1 MRAVLCSEHGPPE
14 KLKVAEV
21 DDPRPQK
28 GQVVLNV
35 EACGVNFPDTL
46 IIEDKYQ
53 FHPPLPFS
61 PGGEVAGV
69 IESLGEG
76 VTGFEVGEK
85 VIALMP
91 FGGYAEKVAVDYMA
105 LLKRPPE
112 MDGVSAAGFSMTYG
126 TSMHALKQRANLQ
139 KGETLLVIG
148 AGGGVGLTAVQLGKA
163 MGAEVIAA
171 ASTNEKLQAAKE
183 SGADHLINYSEGS
196 LRDKIKEIRGKKGV
210 DVVYDAVGGDLFEQ
224 ALRST
229 TWKGR
234 VLVIGFASGKI
245 PKIPMNLPLL
255 KGLDII
261 GVFWGAFRERETDL
275 DNKNFQELF
284 DLYKEGKI
292 KPHISKIYSLE
303 EAPNALNDLLERKV
317 ICVPFKSGLLSF
329 KYAPAYSFNGEL
341 NDDLFVNAKKYKS
354 VLEESRK
361 LNLEFYNYL
370 TSKYDL
376 V

>member
-21 DDPRPQK
+21 DDPKPQR

-139 KGETLLVIG
+139 KGETLLVLG

-183 SGADHLINYSEGS
+183 SGADHLIDYSEGS

-229 TWKGR
+229 AWKGR

-292 KPHISKIYSLE
+292 KPHISKNYSLE
-303 EAPNALNDLLERKV
+303 EAPDALNDLLKRKV
-317 ICVPFKSGLLSF
+317 IGKV
-329 KYAPAYSFNGEL
+329 
-341 NDDLFVNAKKYKS
+341 
-354 VLEESRK
+354 VLTTENK
-361 LNLEFYNYL
+361 N
-370 TSKYDL
+370 

>member
-139 KGETLLVIG
+139 KGETLLVLG

-183 SGADHLINYSEGS
+183 SGAHHLINYSEES

-292 KPHISKIYSLE
+292 KPHISKKYSLE
-303 EAPNALNDLLERKV
+303 EAPDALNDLLKRKV
-317 ICVPFKSGLLSF
+317 IGKV
-329 KYAPAYSFNGEL
+329 
-341 NDDLFVNAKKYKS
+341 
-354 VLEESRK
+354 VLTTENK
-361 LNLEFYNYL
+361 N
-370 TSKYDL
+370 

>member
-21 DDPRPQK
+21 DDPKPQR

-139 KGETLLVIG
+139 KGETLLVLG
-148 AGGGVGLTAVQLGKA
+148 AGGGVGLTAGQLGKA

-292 KPHISKIYSLE
+292 KPHISKKYSLE
-303 EAPNALNDLLERKV
+303 EAPDALNDLLKRKV
-317 ICVPFKSGLLSF
+317 IGKV
-329 KYAPAYSFNGEL
+329 
-341 NDDLFVNAKKYKS
+341 
-354 VLEESRK
+354 VLTTENK
-361 LNLEFYNYL
+361 N
-370 TSKYDL
+370 

>member
-21 DDPRPQK
+21 DDPKPQR

-139 KGETLLVIG
+139 KGETLLVLG

-292 KPHISKIYSLE
+292 KPHISKKYSLE
-303 EAPNALNDLLERKV
+303 EAPDALNDLLKRKV
-317 ICVPFKSGLLSF
+317 IGKV
-329 KYAPAYSFNGEL
+329 
-341 NDDLFVNAKKYKS
+341 
-354 VLEESRK
+354 VLTTENK
-361 LNLEFYNYL
+361 N
-370 TSKYDL
+370 

>member
-21 DDPRPQK
+21 DDPKPQR

-139 KGETLLVIG
+139 KGETLLVLG

-196 LRDKIKEIRGKKGV
+196 LRDKIKEIRGKKRV

-292 KPHISKIYSLE
+292 KPHISKKYSLE
-303 EAPNALNDLLERKV
+303 EAPDALNDLLKRKV
-317 ICVPFKSGLLSF
+317 IGKV
-329 KYAPAYSFNGEL
+329 
-341 NDDLFVNAKKYKS
+341 
-354 VLEESRK
+354 VLTTENK
-361 LNLEFYNYL
+361 N
-370 TSKYDL
+370 

>member
-21 DDPRPQK
+21 DDPKPQR
-28 GQVVLNV
+28 GQGVLNV
-35 EACGVNFPDTL
+35 EACGINFPDTL

-139 KGETLLVIG
+139 KGETLLVLG

-292 KPHISKIYSLE
+292 KPFISKKYSLE
-303 EAPNALNDLLERKV
+303 EAPDALNDLLKRKV
-317 ICVPFKSGLLSF
+317 IGKV
-329 KYAPAYSFNGEL
+329 
-341 NDDLFVNAKKYKS
+341 
-354 VLEESRK
+354 VLTTENK
-361 LNLEFYNYL
+361 N
-370 TSKYDL
+370 

>member
-1 MRAVLCSEHGPPE
+1 MRAVLCTEYGSPE
-14 KLKVAEV
+14 KLKVEEIS
-21 DDPRPQK
+21 DPKLQK
-28 GQVVLNV
+28 GQVILNV

-76 VTGFEVGEK
+76 VTGFEVGDK

-91 FGGYAEKVAVDYMA
+91 FGGYAEKVAVDYTA

-112 MDGVSAAGFSMTYG
+112 MDGAAAAGFSMTYG

-139 KGETLLVIG
+139 KGETLLVLG

-163 MGAEVIAA
+163 MGAEVIAS

-183 SGADHLINYSEGS
+183 SGADHLINYSEES

-229 TWKGR
+229 AWKGR

-255 KGLDII
+255 KGLSIL

-292 KPHISKIYSLE
+292 KPFISKKYSLE
-303 EAPNALNDLLERKV
+303 EAPEALNDLLKRKV
-317 ICVPFKSGLLSF
+317 IGKV
-329 KYAPAYSFNGEL
+329 
-341 NDDLFVNAKKYKS
+341 
-354 VLEESRK
+354 VLTTG
-361 LNLEFYNYL
+361 N
-370 TSKYDL
+370 
-376 V
+376 